1 MRDKILS
8 VCYDL
13 MIGSGMILGASIA
26 ISIAITIPFVAFG
39 FLHSAFCKP

>member
-1 MRDKILS
+1 MRDKILA

-13 MIGSGMILGASIA
+13 LIGSGMILGTSIA

-39 FLHSAFCKP
+39 FLHSAFCK

>member
-1 MRDKILS
+1 MREKILA

-13 MIGSGMILGASIA
+13 LVGAGMILGASIA

-39 FLHSAFCKP
+39 FLHGAFCK

>member
-13 MIGSGMILGASIA
+13 MIGAAMIFGASVA

-39 FLHSAFCKP
+39 LLHSAFCK